1 MKYRF
6 RFHASIYKSISFDRF
21 VIFYITFY
29 ITVGFALHD
38 QLNKQQKKNT
48 QHFLADP
55 VK

>member
-21 VIFYITFY
+21 VIFY